1 MALRYTPDRPLS
13 AADLGPDEILVT
25 DAAPGGDPGLD
36 GDVYAVCTDYPCVAD
51 IRPGTDAFLELASE
65 WDQTTFIV
73 TRLGVRRGFSDAD
86 IAPLF
91 DRALDLYNVVLP
103 EAYVSILVAARIRDG
118 RSLPGGLQE

>member
-1 MALRYTPDRPLS
+1 MALRYTPDRPMS

-25 DAAPGGDPGLD
+25 DAAPGQAPGLD

-73 TRLGVRRGFSDAD
+73 TRLGLRRGFSDAD

-103 EAYVSILVAARIRDG
+103 EAYVQIILDSRKRSG
-118 RSLPGGLQE
+118 RPMPAGIE

>member
-1 MALRYTPDRPLS
+1 MRYLLLTPL
-13 AADLGPDEILVT
+13 PDETPVST
-25 DAAPGGDPGLD
+25 EMCMQFAPTIP
-36 GDVYAVCTDYPCVAD
+36 VSPISA
-51 IRPGTDAFLELASE
+51 PGTDAFLELASE